1 VNWKER
7 TFLLYKLPYFFIL
20 LSGVILPCTSIYA
33 QTSFEQGKT
42 LYYQK
47 KYAEAIP
54 YLEESLK
61 LNPNGE
67 QKKETIWLLG
77 ASYYDI
83 DIAKAI
89 QYFEQ
94 CYQLDP
100 DYKPLSL
107 YYAGTLKITR
117 NQFREAIST
126 LETFLS
132 AYTAR
137 NPNPD
142 PQVLQAT
149 QEALAQAKYGF
160 TMKES
165 PVQAKIE
172 NLGKIINSE
181 ENDTHPVLTA
191 DESVMYFTSQ
201 RKGST
206 GERRTINGELYED
219 IWFSEKV
226 NGQWT
231 NPRNVG
237 MPLNTI
243 GHDFVL
249 ALSADGQTMYLYNS
263 SHNGGDI
270 FVSYLMGNV
279 WTKPRPLSYMVNSN
293 YWDAQACISADGN
306 TIIFASERPGG
317 YGGRDLYWS
326 KRKPN
331 GDWEVAKNLGNVV
344 NSPLDEASPFLHPDG
359 KTLYFS
365 TQHNSMGGLD
375 IFKSTLQEDGTWT
388 TPVNLGYPINS
399 GGDDTFFVIN
409 PSGTV
414 GYFSST
420 REDPNQVGK
429 RDIYRIMFEKS
440 EGNKVI
446 TLSGLVKD
454 KETSE
459 PLEADIVLE
468 DNEKNQIIA
477 QFKSNSA
484 TGKYIVVL
492 PAGKNYGISV
502 RKNGYLFHSEN
513 FTIDNDGKSQDVQ
526 LDILLQKIKT
536 GAKITLN
543 NVFFKPNTAELDAK
557 SQAELALVGKF
568 LRDNAHVRIQV
579 NGHTDGG
586 AEGTTAEYLQ
596 QLSEKRANA
605 VREYLIKNFAIKPD
619 RIIAKG
625 FGRTQPIGDNQTEE
639 GRRKNR
645 RTEFEIIQN

>member
-1 VNWKER
+1 MNNLTKAVS
-7 TFLLYKLPYFFIL
+7 LYKFTRVLVFLIFFIPAYIP
-20 LSGVILPCTSIYA
+20 VCA
-33 QTSFEQGKT
+33 QTNFEQGKT

-47 KYAEAIP
+47 KYADAIP
-54 YLEESLK
+54 YLEEFLR
-61 LNPNGE
+61 LNPNAE
-67 QKKETIWLLG
+67 QKKEAVWLLG

-83 DIAKAI
+83 DIPKAI

-100 DYKPLSL
+100 DYKPLAL
-107 YYAGTLKITR
+107 YYAGTLKIIR

-132 AYTAR
+132 VYTAR
-137 NPNPD
+137 NPNPE

-149 QEALAQAKYGF
+149 QDALNQARYGL
-160 TMKES
+160 TMKEN
-165 PVQAKIE
+165 PVKVKIE
-172 NLGKIINSE
+172 NLGKTINSE

-191 DESVMYFTSQ
+191 DESIMYFTSQ
-201 RKGST
+201 RKNST
-206 GERRTINGELYED
+206 GERRTVNGEFYED
-219 IWFSEKV
+219 IWFSEKI
-226 NGQWT
+226 NGEWT
-231 NPRNVG
+231 TPRNVG
-237 MPLNTI
+237 PPLNTI

-263 SHNGGDI
+263 AHNGGDI

-306 TIIFASERPGG
+306 IIIFASERPGG

-331 GDWEVAKNLGNVV
+331 GEWEAAKNLGAVI

-365 TQHNSMGGLD
+365 SQRNSMGGLD
-375 IFKSTLQEDGTWT
+375 IFKSTLQEDGTWS

-429 RDIYRIMFEKS
+429 RDIYRIVFEKS
-440 EGNKVI
+440 EGNKVL
-446 TLSGLVKD
+446 TLYGFVKD
-454 KETSE
+454 KETLE
-459 PLEADIVLE
+459 PIEADIVLE
-468 DNEKNQIIA
+468 DNEKNQVIA
-477 QFKSNSA
+477 QFKSNSVS
-484 TGKYIVVL
+484 GKYVVVL

-513 FTIDNDGKSQDVQ
+513 FTIDREGSSQDIQ

-543 NVFFKPNTAELDAK
+543 NIFFKPNTAELDAK
-557 SQAELALVGKF
+557 SQTELALIGKF
-568 LRDNAHVRIQV
+568 MRDNPQVRIQV

-586 AEGTTAEYLQ
+586 ADGTTAEYLQ
-596 QLSEKRANA
+596 QLSEKRAHA
-605 VREYLIKNFAIKPD
+605 VRDYLIKNFAIKPE
-619 RIIAKG
+619 RITAKG
-625 FGRTQPIGDNQTEE
+625 FGRTQPIGDNKTEE

-645 RTEFEIIQN
+645 RTEFEIIEN

>member
-1 VNWKER
+1 MNVCNKVLAYALILYHIGLVR
-7 TFLLYKLPYFFIL
+7 T
-20 LSGVILPCTSIYA
+20 TNA
-33 QTSFEQGKT
+33 QSSFERGKN

-54 YLEESLK
+54 YLEEAAK
-61 LNPNGE
+61 LNLDTE
-67 QKKETIWLLG
+67 QKKEIIWLLG

-83 DIAKAI
+83 DIPKAI

-94 CYQLDP
+94 CYNLDP
-100 DYKPLSL
+100 DYKPLAL

-132 AYTAR
+132 AYMAR
-137 NPNPD
+137 VANPD
-142 PQVLQAT
+142 PQVLKAAQDAIEQAR
-149 QEALAQAKYGF
+149 YGLK
-160 TMKES
+160 MKEN
-165 PVQAKIE
+165 PIKVKIE
-172 NLGKIINSE
+172 NLGKVLNSE
-181 ENDTHPVLTA
+181 ENDTHPVFTA
-191 DESVMYFTSQ
+191 DESILYFTSQ
-201 RKGST
+201 RKNGTSDRKT
-206 GERRTINGELYED
+206 PNGEFYED

-226 NGQWT
+226 NGEWT
-231 NPRNVG
+231 TPRNVG
-237 MPLNTI
+237 PPLNTI

-263 SHNGGDI
+263 TYNGGDI

-279 WTKPRPLSYMVNSN
+279 WTKPRPLPSAINSS

-306 TIIFASERPGG
+306 IIIFASERPGG

-331 GDWEVAKNLGNVV
+331 GEWEPAKNLGPVI
-344 NSPLDEASPFLHPDG
+344 NSPLDEASPFLHADG

-365 TQHNSMGGLD
+365 SQRNTMGGLD
-375 IFKSTLQEDGTWT
+375 IFKSTLQEDGTWS
-388 TPVNLGYPINS
+388 TPINLGYPINS

-409 PSGTV
+409 PAGTV

-420 REDPNQVGK
+420 REDPNAVGK
-429 RDIYRIMFEKS
+429 RDMYRILFEKA
-440 EGNKVI
+440 EGDKVI
-446 TLSGLVKD
+446 TLSGYIKD
-454 KETSE
+454 KETNE
-459 PLEADIVLE
+459 PLDADIVLE

-477 QFKSNSA
+477 QFKSNPT
-484 TGKYIVVL
+484 TGKYVVVL

-502 RKNGYLFHSEN
+502 RKSGYLFHSEN
-513 FTIDNDGKSQDVQ
+513 FTIQKEGNSEKIE
-526 LDILLQKIKT
+526 LDILLQRVKT
-536 GAKITLN
+536 GAKVTLN
-543 NVFFKPNTAELDAK
+543 NIFFKPNTAEIDAK
-557 SQAELALVGKF
+557 SKAELALVAKF
-568 LRDNAHVRIQV
+568 LQDNPNTRIQV

-586 AEGTTAEYLQ
+586 AEGTTDEYLQ

-605 VREYLIKNFAIKPD
+605 VREYLIKHYNIKPE

-625 FGRTQPIGDNQTEE
+625 FGRTQPIGDNKTEE

>member
-1 VNWKER
+1 MKWNRWVVYG
-7 TFLLYKLPYFFIL
+7 LLYIIT
-20 LSGVILPCTSIYA
+20 LSVKSFSAYG
-33 QTSFEQGKT
+33 QTSFEQGKK

-54 YLEESLK
+54 YLEETLK
-61 LNPNGE
+61 LNPNTE
-67 QKKETIWLLG
+67 EKKETVWLLG

-83 DIAKAI
+83 DVPKAI

-100 DYKPLSL
+100 DYRPLAL
-107 YYAGTLKITR
+107 YYAGTLKIVR

-126 LETFLS
+126 LEAFLS
-132 AYTAR
+132 FYTAR
-137 NPNPD
+137 NPNPE
-142 PQVLQAT
+142 PEVLNATEQAIN
-149 QEALAQAKYGF
+149 QAKYGLS
-160 TMKES
+160 MQQN
-165 PVQAKIE
+165 PVKAKIE
-172 NLGKIINSE
+172 NLGRTINSE
-181 ENDTHPVLTA
+181 ENDTHPVFTA

-201 RKGST
+201 RQNST
-206 GERRTINGELYED
+206 GNRKTPNGEFYED
-219 IWFSEKV
+219 IWFSEKM

-237 MPLNTI
+237 APLNTI

-263 SHNGGDI
+263 AYNGGDI

-293 YWDAQACISADGN
+293 YWDAQACISSDGN

-331 GDWEVAKNLGNVV
+331 GEWEIAKNLGPVI
-344 NSPLDEASPFLHPDG
+344 NSELDEASPFLHADG

-365 TQHNSMGGLD
+365 SQQNSIGGLD

-388 TPVNLGYPINS
+388 TPINLGYPINS
-399 GGDDTFFVIN
+399 GGDDSFFVIN
-409 PSGTV
+409 PMGNI

-420 REDPNQVGK
+420 RDDPNQVGK
-429 RDIYRIMFEKS
+429 RDIYRILFEQS
-440 EGNKVI
+440 EGKKVI
-446 TLSGLVKD
+446 TLSGLIKD
-454 KETSE
+454 KETLI

-468 DNEKNQIIA
+468 DNEKNQVVA

-484 TGKYIVVL
+484 TGKYIIVL
-492 PAGKNYGISV
+492 PSGKNYGISV
-502 RKNGYLFHSEN
+502 RKNGYVFHSEN
-513 FTIDNDGKSQDVQ
+513 FTIDEKGKSQEIQ

-557 SQAELALVGKF
+557 SQTELTLVGRF
-568 LRDNAHVRIQV
+568 LKENPHIRVQV

-586 AEGTTAEYLQ
+586 AEGTTEQYLQ

-605 VREYLIKNFAIKPD
+605 VREYLIKNFNLKSD
-619 RIIAKG
+619 RILAKG

>member
-1 VNWKER
+1 MKWNRWVVYG
-7 TFLLYKLPYFFIL
+7 LLYIIT
-20 LSGVILPCTSIYA
+20 LSVKSFSAYG
-33 QTSFEQGKT
+33 QTSFEQGKK

-54 YLEESLK
+54 YLEETLK
-61 LNPNGE
+61 LNPNTE
-67 QKKETIWLLG
+67 EKKETVWLLG

-83 DIAKAI
+83 DVPKAI

-100 DYKPLSL
+100 DYRPLAL
-107 YYAGTLKITR
+107 YYAGTLKIVR

-126 LETFLS
+126 LEAFLS
-132 AYTAR
+132 FYTAR
-137 NPNPD
+137 NPNPE
-142 PQVLQAT
+142 PEVLNATEQAIN
-149 QEALAQAKYGF
+149 QAKYGLS
-160 TMKES
+160 MQQN
-165 PVQAKIE
+165 PVKAKIE
-172 NLGKIINSE
+172 NLGRTINSE
-181 ENDTHPVLTA
+181 ENDTHPVFTA

-201 RKGST
+201 RQNST
-206 GERRTINGELYED
+206 GNRKTPNGEFYED
-219 IWFSEKV
+219 IWFSEKM

-237 MPLNTI
+237 APLNTI

-263 SHNGGDI
+263 AYNGGDI

-279 WTKPRPLSYMVNSN
+279 WTKPRPLSHMVNSN
-293 YWDAQACISADGN
+293 YWDAQACISSDGN

-331 GDWEVAKNLGNVV
+331 GEWEIAKNLGPVI
-344 NSPLDEASPFLHPDG
+344 NSELDEASPFLHADG

-365 TQHNSMGGLD
+365 SQQNSIGGLD

-388 TPVNLGYPINS
+388 TPINLGYPINS
-399 GGDDTFFVIN
+399 GGDDSFFVIN
-409 PSGTV
+409 PMGNI

-420 REDPNQVGK
+420 RDDPNQVGK
-429 RDIYRIMFEKS
+429 RDIYRILFEQS
-440 EGNKVI
+440 EGKKVI
-446 TLSGLVKD
+446 TLSGLIKD
-454 KETSE
+454 KETLI

-468 DNEKNQIIA
+468 DNEKNQVVA

-484 TGKYIVVL
+484 TGKYIIVL
-492 PAGKNYGISV
+492 PSGKNYGISV
-502 RKNGYLFHSEN
+502 RKNGYVFHSEN
-513 FTIDNDGKSQDVQ
+513 FTIDEKGKSQEIQ

-557 SQAELALVGKF
+557 SQTELTLVGRF
-568 LRDNAHVRIQV
+568 LKENPHIRVQV

-586 AEGTTAEYLQ
+586 AEGTTEQYLQ

-605 VREYLIKNFAIKPD
+605 VREYLIKNFNLKSD
-619 RIIAKG
+619 RILAKG